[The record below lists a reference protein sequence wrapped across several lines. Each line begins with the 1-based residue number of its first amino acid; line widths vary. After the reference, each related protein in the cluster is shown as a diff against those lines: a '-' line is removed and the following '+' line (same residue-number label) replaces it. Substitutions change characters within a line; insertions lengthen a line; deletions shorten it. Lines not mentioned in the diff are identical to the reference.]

1 MNNPVNRGKSV
12 SFEVT
17 AWWNPNDKC
26 INMASPNADSLILSV
41 RNDPSQNRGYPQL
54 FRELTKILKDAGAPA
69 PDEQELKLAQAQGQ
83 NTTAPHAAHDAAN
96 DILVSSRDTAGFT
109 KLKQEAQTELTAAA
123 AKGSPQYQQ
132 ASGRAT

>member
-12 SFEVT
+12 SFEVS

-26 INMASPNADSLILSV
+26 INLASPNADSLIMSV

-54 FRELTKILKDAGAPA
+54 FSELTKILKEAGAPA
-69 PDEQELKLAQAQGQ
+69 PDAQELKLAQASGQ
-83 NTTAPHAAHDAAN
+83 SNQTAHAAHDAAN
-96 DILVSSRDTAGFT
+96 DILVTSRDTAGFN
-109 KLKQEAQTELTAAA
+109 KLRQEAQTELAAAA
-123 AKGSPQYQQ
+123 AKSQPQYQQ